1 MEELMEVIEAE
12 LMEAELEEPMAE
24 PPVRVKGPK

>member
-12 LMEAELEEPMAE
+12 LMEAELEEPVAE